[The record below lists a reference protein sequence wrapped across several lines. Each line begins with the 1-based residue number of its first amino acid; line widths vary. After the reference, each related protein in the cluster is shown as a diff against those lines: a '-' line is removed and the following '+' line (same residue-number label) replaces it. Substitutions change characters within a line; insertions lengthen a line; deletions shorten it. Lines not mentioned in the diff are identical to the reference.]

1 MKKSHPFSLI
11 FCRGNATIERIN
23 LPVLAAVTITI
34 LCWSSNFPVIRFVVR
49 SYDPESLSVLRVW
62 AGSVFLGLVA
72 LAVRMPIPHW
82 RDWPLLSLFGLVG
95 IALAT
100 YTLNRGLNSVGAS
113 AGSFLIATTP
123 VMSALLAWAFFRE
136 RLHRWGM
143 AGIAVSF
150 CGVALIATGEGG
162 GPSFNAGAWLVLA
175 SAASQ
180 ACYYVFQKFLHR
192 RYSPLQITC
201 TSVWSAALWLSVFMP
216 GAWPVAAAAP
226 WSASLGVLYLGIFPQ
241 AVAFVAWNFA
251 LSRAGAAQVTSSMY
265 ALPVLATLIA
275 WAWLGEVPPWL
286 SLIGGG
292 VALTGVA
299 MVHLGGRGR
308 LKRSG

>member
-1 MKKSHPFSLI
+1 M
-11 FCRGNATIERIN
+11 GNETIERIN
-23 LPVLAAVTITI
+23 LPVLLAVTVTI

-49 SYDPESLSVLRVW
+49 AYDPESLSVLRVW
-62 AGSVFLGLVA
+62 AGSIFLGLVA
-72 LAVRMPIPHW
+72 LGVRMPIPHW

-113 AGSFLIATTP
+113 AGSFLIGTTP
-123 VMSALLAWAFFRE
+123 AMSALLAWAFFRE
-136 RLHRWGM
+136 RLHRWAI

-162 GPSFNAGAWLVLA
+162 GLRFNAGAWLVLA
-175 SAASQ
+175 SAANQ
-180 ACYYVFQKFLHR
+180 ACYYVFQKILHR

-216 GAWPVAAAAP
+216 GAWQVAVAAP

-251 LSRAGAAQVTSSMY
+251 LSRAGAAQVTSSMF

-286 SLIGGG
+286 SLIGGT
-292 VALTGVA
+292 VALSGVA
-299 MVHLGGRGR
+299 MVHLGGRGG